1 MIEIAVKF
9 RVDNVDQMRGE
20 VKAFLDA
27 LREYC
32 DADVA
37 ITTASEG
44 KLTEETNVGY
54 KYDDGSPINDVLRE
68 LCEER
73 KVDDW
78 RKIPLSSD
86 LFEMRGR
93 TVGFY
98 TAFVRANISTL
109 GDLVQYSEKAVLS
122 IRGLGSK
129 KVEIIHE
136 KLDELGLSLATD

>member
-37 ITTASEG
+37 ITTTSEG

-68 LCEER
+68 LCKER

-78 RKIPLSSD
+78 RKTSLTN
-86 LFEMRGR
+86 LFEMGR
-93 TVGFY
+93 PVGFNM
-98 TAFVRANISTL
+98 AFARANIFTL